1 MLLTAAP
8 PIAAPSLTLPDRFR
22 MEIVYFMTPPGDR
35 GAPKDLADN
44 EYWIDLAEARQWL
57 DEGVVYVVSPLD
69 AENQA
74 EIELTEYH
82 EAFLQWL
89 LEYKINR
96 VRISSDLRPST
107 FDFRLSTLTAD
118 PLATPPPSSPPDASP
133 SAAKSPPA
141 HPAASPPH

>member
-8 PIAAPSLTLPDRFR
+8 PSTAPLLTLPDRFR
-22 MEIVYFMTPPGDR
+22 MEIVYFMTPPGER
-35 GAPKDLADN
+35 GAPAALGDN
-44 EYWIDLAEARQWL
+44 EYWIDQAEAKQWL

-89 LEYKINR
+89 VTHGVSR
-96 VRISSDLRPST
+96 VRVTS
-107 FDFRLSTLTAD
+107 
-118 PLATPPPSSPPDASP
+118 
-133 SAAKSPPA
+133 
-141 HPAASPPH
+141 